1 MLGPAN
7 GSSETSS
14 EEERLGVLSCSQ
26 PRTSEP
32 LDRLPSD
39 SIHVVSHGMSFR

>member
-1 MLGPAN
+1 MLGPAK

-26 PRTSEP
+26 PRISEP
-32 LDRLPSD
+32 LDRLPSN
-39 SIHVVSHGMSFR
+39 SLPVVSHGTSFR